1 MTPYLVIGAIGV
13 ALLVFSLVVGELFDG
28 LFDAFGSD
36 LLSGASVAA
45 FLGTLGFVGALVFGS
60 TDSHGLATGA
70 GLLAGVVVGAGAG
83 WLSSMLSRGGDD
95 TTVRSST
102 LAGRDGT
109 VVSAVPEEGYGEV
122 SIVVAGH
129 ITKLNARGETALPA
143 GTPVTITAVLSPTSV
158 LVTRRG
164 TAAGTEKTGTTT
176 T

>member
-1 MTPYLVIGAIGV
+1 MTPYLVIGGIGV
-13 ALLVFSLVVGELFDG
+13 ALLVVSLVVGELFDG

-45 FLGTLGFVGALVFGS
+45 FLGTLGFVGALVLGS
-60 TDSHGLATGA
+60 TGSHGWATAA

-83 WLSSMLSRGGDD
+83 ALSSMLSRGGDD

-109 VVSAVPEEGYGEV
+109 VVSAVPEDGYGEV
-122 SIVVAGH
+122 SIVAAGH

-158 LVTRRG
+158 LVARRAS
-164 TAAGTEKTGTTT
+164 AAGTEKTGTTT
-176 T
+176 